1 MVRRE
6 RGLLA
11 VGLLVAFVVAVAARW
26 QGLAVTSALGDAM
39 GPWWVGARGPLSTT
53 PHAPPYGWMLA
64 VPHAGL
70 LAVCGSLWTAVAGM
84 HVLQALVA
92 PVGGLLTARLGGR
105 ALPGVVAGVAL
116 AVEPGLLDTTWSG
129 SETYLGPLGLG
140 LVALAW
146 TLPRGGAWLAA
157 VAFPWA
163 VMNHPLALLAGA
175 PLLAGVRWRRGPAVL
190 GLALLMPHL
199 VGLFGVAGGALG
211 EGGAAAA
218 GVALDAWGRTAGA
231 WTLVLVVAVG
241 AGLRERASRRLV
253 GAGLV
258 GLVLV
263 VLAGAVLGYLRDHHL
278 RLLTVPLV
286 AGLAGLPRWSALLVV
301 VGLRWPADPVERPSQ
316 ALRPGTLGLLH
327 HVVGLLEEVE
337 DPLQVQAAAVQ
348 GAPVVEP
355 GAVVLERWLRGGAL
369 GLGGP
374 VAVVATV
381 ARGGA
386 DWLPAGL
393 DELGG
398 RDTWVL
404 RVGTEDAV
412 RAWTDKVCGRRP
424 STVLQ
429 HAYDGWVV
437 VFPEA
442 EAAELE
448 AASGCGEGQE

>member
-1 MVRRE
+1 MARRE
-6 RGLLA
+6 HGLLA
-11 VGLLVAFVVAVAARW
+11 LGLLVAFVVAVAARW

-39 GPWWVGARGPLSTT
+39 GPWWVGARGPLLTT

-64 VPHAGL
+64 VPHAAL

-92 PVGGLLTARLGGR
+92 PVGGLLAGRLSGR
-105 ALPGVVAGVAL
+105 AVPGVVAALAL

-129 SETYLGPLGLG
+129 SETYLAPLGLG

-163 VMNHPLALLAGA
+163 VMNHPLALVAGA
-175 PLLAGVRWRRGPAVL
+175 PLLGGLRWRRGPVVL
-190 GLALLMPHL
+190 GLALLVPHL
-199 VGLFGVAGGALG
+199 IGLSAVSGGVAA
-211 EGGAAAA
+211 EGSAAASA
-218 GVALDAWGRTAGA
+218 VALDAWARTAGP
-231 WTLVLVVAVG
+231 WMLVLVVAVG
-241 AGLRERASRRLV
+241 AGLAERASRRLV

-258 GLVLV
+258 GLVGL

-286 AGLAGLPRWSALLVV
+286 AGLAGLPRWSPLLVV
-301 VGLRWPADPVERPSQ
+301 VGLRWPVDPVERPSQ

-327 HVVGLLEEVE
+327 HVVGLLESVE
-337 DPLQVQAAAVQ
+337 GPLQVQAAAVR

-355 GAVVLERWLRGGAL
+355 GAVVLERWLRGGEL
-369 GLGGP
+369 GLGGQI
-374 VAVVATV
+374 AVVATV
-381 ARGGA
+381 ERGGA
-386 DWLPAGL
+386 AGL
-393 DELGG
+393 PVGLEELAA

-404 RVGTEDAV
+404 RVGAEAEV
-412 RAWTDKVCGRRP
+412 RAWTAAVCERSP

-429 HAYDGWVV
+429 RAYDGWVV
-437 VFPEA
+437 VFPDA
-442 EAAELE
+442 EASELGAGVACGGAE
-448 AASGCGEGQE
+448 